1 MVEWWLWR
9 HHLHEIHENGVY
21 RVTRLSPMF
30 GKLMPVGYYLQGEE
44 LHDFMLFRKRLES
57 LRSGEGAGH

>member
-1 MVEWWLWR
+1 
-9 HHLHEIHENGVY
+9 
-21 RVTRLSPMF
+21 MF